1 MTDKVLGGRVAL
13 QAVRERQIPS
23 GTRFTKKT
31 MSWRAGVYSPEGV
44 CKPQPGFSDFLSDCL
59 ARDDTG
65 HARFAIAESPGV
77 YDPAA
82 DSFLFGG
89 FGAGVQSV
97 VAEGPRI
104 RTIETPWPDARWPS
118 EEALALA
125 WDAREYLTGKLRTE
139 TGANVQVAYPG
150 RRNTGDGPDFLDAL
164 IVTGES
170 DQRGR
175 LTRGDIELHLR
186 ASDWFAHG
194 HDENP
199 AFASVILHVVANA
212 GGMTRIAGAPILEI
226 FPRPAKRRNRRG
238 AATGLAVE
246 YGDPGKAAVRRAGAR
261 NPGDRSNRERR
272 LESLLESL
280 GDARLEARA
289 AALEGDIAL
298 VGAEQALHE
307 ALFRGLGYT
316 RNVTPFQ
323 EVARLLPI
331 ASLRDMTAGAPSGS
345 ARHARISG
353 LIFGTAGLLP
363 SQRDSGR
370 QPSLKDMCG
379 GDLQDRQMSD
389 AFTLIV
395 ESEWARFSGLESLPR
410 GAWQTFRVR
419 PDNHPVRRTALAVEL
434 VERWL
439 QGSGAA
445 DALKEAVRTAA
456 SPREAITAL
465 LDALMMASAGYWT
478 GHRDFGVARRGGP
491 SALLGRG
498 RALNIIVTAV
508 LPFLVA
514 VADLE
519 GDSLLENRAL
529 AVHAGLPSP
538 DESGP
543 VRHARV
549 QLAKEYGDLAGSLRL
564 SARSQQGL
572 FHLASQYVGGAQIPR
587 EFFLG

>member
-1 MTDKVLGGRVAL
+1 MAL
-13 QAVRERQIPS
+13 QTVRERRITN
-23 GTRFTKKT
+23 GIRFTRET
-31 MSWRAGVYSPEGV
+31 TLWGAGVYPAEGP
-44 CKPQPGFSDFLSDCL
+44 CKPQHGFSNFLNNCL

-65 HARFAIAESPGV
+65 QARLAIAELPGV
-77 YDPAA
+77 YSPAA

-89 FGAGVQSV
+89 FGADAQSA

-104 RTIETPWPDARWPS
+104 RTIETLGPDARWPS

-125 WDAREYLTGKLRTE
+125 WDAREYLNGKLRTE
-139 TGANVQVAYPG
+139 TGAEVQVVYPG

-170 DQRGR
+170 DQPGR

-186 ASDWFAHG
+186 ASDWYAHG

-199 AFASVILHVVANA
+199 AFACVILHVVANA
-212 GGMTRIAGAPILEI
+212 GGMIRIAGAPILEI

-238 AATGLAVE
+238 AVTGLAAE

-280 GDARLEARA
+280 GDARLEERA

-331 ASLRDMTAGAPSGS
+331 DSLRDMTAGAPSGAS
-345 ARHARISG
+345 RHARISG
-353 LIFGTAGLLP
+353 LLFGTAGLLP
-363 SQRDSGR
+363 SQRGAGR
-370 QPSLKDMCG
+370 QSSLQDMGG
-379 GDLQDRQMSD
+379 GDLQDRHLSD
-389 AFTLIV
+389 AFTSII

-419 PDNHPVRRTALAVEL
+419 PDNHPARRTALAVEL

-439 QGSGAA
+439 QGPGAA
-445 DALKEAVRTAA
+445 DALMKAVRTAA

-465 LDALMMASAGYWT
+465 LDALMMPATGYWAV
-478 GHRDFGVARRGGP
+478 HRDFGVARRGGS

-498 RALNIIVTAV
+498 RALDIIVTAV

-519 GDSLLENRAL
+519 GDSLLGNRAL
-529 AVHAGLPSP
+529 AVHALLPSP

-543 VRHARV
+543 VRHARA
-549 QLAKEYGDLAGSLRL
+549 QLAKEYGDMAGSLRL

-572 FHLASQYVGGAQIPR
+572 FHLASQYAGGAQIPR